1 MQFNKY
7 MKKNFIYIFL
17 TLFFFS
23 KINIALSLN
32 VEIIAKVENEII
44 TNIDVNNESLYLKS
58 LNPSLKNINNQDLLN
73 FAKDSAIKEVIKKI
87 ELQKIYEL
95 DQKNQ
100 VIDLNIEQIYKK
112 IGFENLDQFKNYL
125 ADNKLKFEE
134 VYKKIEIETAWNQLV
149 YSTYKDKIVID
160 KKELEQSLDLKS
172 ESISYLLRE
181 IVFNYKTKDE
191 IQNKYSE
198 IKTYIIQNGF
208 EKAVIDFS
216 ISQTKKDSGLIGWV
230 SEKSLTQ
237 DIKEK
242 ISKLN
247 IGDIMD
253 PILIPS
259 GVLILKL
266 EDKKISVNEKDKNIE
281 LEKLISFEMNNQLNN
296 FSNIHFKKIKNK
308 LIINEY

>member
-95 DQKNQ
+95 EQKNQ

-112 IGFENLDQFKNYL
+112 IGFETLDQFKNYL

>member
-1 MQFNKY
+1 

-32 VEIIAKVENEII
+32 VKIIAKVENEII
-44 TNIDVNNESLYLKS
+44 TNIDVNNKSLYLKS
-58 LNPSLKNINNQDLLN
+58 LNPSLKNINSQDLLN
-73 FAKDSAIKEVIKKI
+73 FAKDSVIKEVIKKI

-100 VIDLNIEQIYKK
+100 VIDFNIEQIYKK
-112 IGFENLDQFKNYL
+112 IGFETLDQFKNYL

-134 VYKKIEIETAWNQLV
+134 IYKKIEIETAWNQLV
-149 YSTYKDKIVID
+149 YSTYKDKIVINE
-160 KKELEQSLDLKS
+160 KELEQSLDLKS
-172 ESISYLLRE
+172 KSISYLLRE

-216 ISQTKKDSGLIGWV
+216 ISQTKKTRV
-230 SEKSLTQ
+230 
-237 DIKEK
+237 
-242 ISKLN
+242 
-247 IGDIMD
+247 
-253 PILIPS
+253 
-259 GVLILKL
+259 
-266 EDKKISVNEKDKNIE
+266 
-281 LEKLISFEMNNQLNN
+281 
-296 FSNIHFKKIKNK
+296 
-308 LIINEY
+308 

>member
-1 MQFNKY
+1 

-112 IGFENLDQFKNYL
+112 IGFETLDQFKNYL

-198 IKTYIIQNGF
+198 IKSYIMQNGF

-230 SEKSLTQ
+230 SEKSLNQ
-237 DIKEK
+237 DIREK

>member
-58 LNPSLKNINNQDLLN
+58 LNPSLKNIDNQDLLN
-73 FAKDSAIKEVIKKI
+73 FAKDSVIKEVIKKI

-112 IGFENLDQFKNYL
+112 IGFETLDQFKNYL

-160 KKELEQSLDLKS
+160 EKELEQSLDLKS

-198 IKTYIIQNGF
+198 IKSYIMQNGF

-230 SEKSLTQ
+230 SEKSLNQ
-237 DIKEK
+237 DIREK

>member
-237 DIKEK
+237 DIREK

>member
-95 DQKNQ
+95 EQKNQ

-160 KKELEQSLDLKS
+160 EKELEQSLDLKS

-198 IKTYIIQNGF
+198 IKSYIMQNGF

-230 SEKSLTQ
+230 SENSLTQ
-237 DIKEK
+237 NIREK

-247 IGDIMD
+247 VGDIMD

-259 GVLILKL
+259 GVLVLKL

>member
-32 VEIIAKVENEII
+32 VEIVAKVENEII

>member
-112 IGFENLDQFKNYL
+112 IGFETLDQFKNYL

-160 KKELEQSLDLKS
+160 EKELEQSLDLKS

>member
-58 LNPSLKNINNQDLLN
+58 LNPSLKNIDNQDLLN
-73 FAKDSAIKEVIKKI
+73 FAKDSVIKEVIKKI

>member
-112 IGFENLDQFKNYL
+112 IGFETLDQFKNYL

-134 VYKKIEIETAWNQLV
+134 VYKKIEIETVWNQLV

-160 KKELEQSLDLKS
+160 EKELEQSLDLKS

>member
-58 LNPSLKNINNQDLLN
+58 LNPSLKNIDNQDLLN
-73 FAKDSAIKEVIKKI
+73 FAKDSVIKEVIKKI

-112 IGFENLDQFKNYL
+112 IGFETLDQFKNYL

-134 VYKKIEIETAWNQLV
+134 VYKKIEIETVWNQLV

-160 KKELEQSLDLKS
+160 EKELEQSLDLKS

>member
-58 LNPSLKNINNQDLLN
+58 LNPSLKNIDNQDLLN

>member
-58 LNPSLKNINNQDLLN
+58 LNPSLKNINSQDLLN
-73 FAKDSAIKEVIKKI
+73 FAKDSVIKEVIKKI

>member
-7 MKKNFIYIFL
+7 MKKNFIYFFL

-73 FAKDSAIKEVIKKI
+73 FEKDSAIKEVIKKI

-95 DQKNQ
+95 EQKNQ

>member
-32 VEIIAKVENEII
+32 VEIVAKVENEII

-112 IGFENLDQFKNYL
+112 IGFETLDQFKNYL